1 MALHLVVRKSG
12 TMTGIGEVNLVLALS
27 LLLAVGFAFAWL
39 ARLVRLPSVTG
50 YLVAG
55 IALGS
60 GGVDLMGEQ
69 ATGGG
74 LEIFTN
80 IALMLVAFGI
90 GERFDLEQLRRSA
103 RALVRVSAGESLGAF
118 VFVGLGVGVTAWLT
132 GAGGVNGGPALY
144 IAMALVCAAIAVAT
158 APAATIA
165 VIRELEASGPLSR
178 LVLSSLVV
186 NNALSITLFGLAV
199 AAARGLLGTG
209 GGPPLLLAVTPLAQ
223 TLASL
228 ALGMMVG
235 LVADLV
241 VHRLAK
247 RPDVLVAALAA
258 VFFCGGLASFLGLSA
273 LLAGV
278 AAGFAVVNRD
288 RRDVRAFR
296 ALNDFEPPLY
306 GIFFALAGAQLRLAE
321 LIAAGAIGTVFVLAR
336 AAGKYFGAWAG
347 ARSAG
352 MPREQ
357 AAVVGLGLLPQAGLA
372 IGLAYLV
379 RQDASLEAIRTII
392 INIVVASVVVNELIG
407 PPLVR
412 VMAVRA
418 GELPDEADAGK
429 LRAAPG
435 ELESVD
441 IVPWTW
447 PKLEPPARPHGFVL
461 ACLSDPATV
470 RGLTR
475 IATVLGHSYGA
486 LPLAVHVI
494 TTEAS
499 DDFWASAPDQETVGL
514 FRLADEEARS
524 LGYELNTEVEFG
536 DEVSEAILRVAETE
550 NVQVIVLGHPLA
562 RQAPRF
568 GRIVD
573 AVARDALCPVVIVK
587 FTGALHTDRILVP
600 VSTPEEFAVV
610 RPVLCA
616 LAGIQEHQITLLR
629 LMPPET
635 SAGELAQSL
644 EDLSGWYM
652 CEGVPGE
659 VAYRPTAAESRVH
672 AIIEVAAEHDIV
684 VMPCTSR
691 TGLRRAFFGSLAA
704 DVAQRCRKP
713 MLLVRGGMESY
724 PRDELT

>member
-1 MALHLVVRKSG
+1 
-12 TMTGIGEVNLVLALS
+12 
-27 LLLAVGFAFAWL
+27 
-39 ARLVRLPSVTG
+39 VTG

-90 GERFDLEQLRRSA
+90 GERFDLQQLRPAA
-103 RALVRVSAGESLGAF
+103 RALIRVSAGESLGTFLLVA
-118 VFVGLGVGVTAWLT
+118 VGVGLAAWAT
-132 GAGGVNGGPALY
+132 GTGGANGGWGLW
-144 IAMALVCAAIAVAT
+144 IAVALVCASIAVAT

-165 VIRELEASGPLSR
+165 VIRELEASGPMSR

-186 NNALSITLFGLAV
+186 NNVLSITLFGLAV
-199 AAARGLLGTG
+199 AAARALLGTG
-209 GGPPLLLAVTPLAQ
+209 GGSGLFVVLSPLVEP
-223 TLASL
+223 LASL
-228 ALGMMVG
+228 ALGVAVG
-235 LVADLV
+235 LIIDII
-241 VHRLAK
+241 VHQLAK
-247 RPDVLVAALAA
+247 RADVLIVARGAG
-258 VFFCGGLASFLGLSA
+258 FFCGGLASFLGLSA

-392 INIVVASVVVNELIG
+392 INVVVASVVVNELIG

-412 VMAVRA
+412 VMAIRA

-429 LRAAPG
+429 LRAAPS

-441 IVPWTW
+441 IAPWTW

-461 ACLSDPATV
+461 ACLSHPGTA

-499 DDFWASAPDQETVGL
+499 DDFWASAADQETVGL
-514 FRLADEEARS
+514 FRLADEEARG

-550 NVQVIVLGHPLA
+550 NVQAIVLGHPLA
-562 RQAPRF
+562 RQAPTF
-568 GRIVD
+568 SRIVD
-573 AVARDALCPVVIVK
+573 AVARDSLCPVVIVK
-587 FTGALHTDRILVP
+587 LAGALHTERILVP
-600 VSTPEEFAVV
+600 VSTPEEFAMV

-616 LAGIQEHQITLLR
+616 LAGIEEHQITLLR
-629 LMPPET
+629 LLPPET
-635 SAGELAQSL
+635 SAGELDKSL

-659 VAYRPTAAESRVH
+659 VTYRPTAAESRVH
-672 AIIEVAAEHDIV
+672 EIVEVAGEHDIV
-684 VMPCTSR
+684 VMATTSR
-691 TGLRRAFFGSLAA
+691 TGLRRAFFGSLAE